1 MTDPITQEPR
11 AEVAPP
17 ACATGALLTT
27 LPPFGGAPV
36 TRDLRA
42 SSPAGQGAEVSTQE
56 PAAAGAASGY
66 DPALDLGPLFH
77 DVQLARVFPD
87 SKSLV
92 DARPRFAPADIVARY
107 AAATNAG
114 PVDLKGFVQDHFEL
128 PLEAG

>member
-1 MTDPITQEPR
+1 MTDTITQEPR
-11 AEVAPP
+11 AEVEPP

-27 LPPFGGAPV
+27 FP
-36 TRDLRA
+36 RDLRA

-87 SKSLV
+87 SKALV